1 MKRIS
6 IASVI
11 TFAFAYAGLSLFFSP
26 ATSVTT
32 LVQSVEAQAVAKTK
46 TQTQTQTNLP
56 LGNPSNAATDEKNA
70 DNYLVVHSGYTLS
83 YNKSRGAANWVAWHL
98 EKADVG
104 DAERTNAFA
113 PDQTLPRDWWIK
125 PNDYTGSGYDR
136 GCVIG

>member
-1 MKRIS
+1 MSPTNPCAAAVIDFMKRIS

-11 TFAFAYAGLSLFFSP
+11 TFAFAFIGLSLVFSP
-26 ATSVTT
+26 ATSIIPLT
-32 LVQSVEAQAVAKTK
+32 QSVEAQAAAKTK
-46 TQTQTQTNLP
+46 TQTQTNLP

-104 DAERTNAFA
+104 SAGRTNAFA
-113 PDQTLPRDWWIK
+113 PDQTLPRDWGIRHK
-125 PNDYTGSGYDR
+125 G
-136 GCVIG
+136 